1 MHCDSARQQTG
12 VWWKCLLLVLWI
24 YKDFT
29 DTLASASP
37 LLSYYH
43 PATSQE
49 VITLISGPFTSKEY
63 QLRIP
68 LSLHRQAL
76 MFPNEKGGNGSVV
89 SWYSKI
95 TSLYFLSVRAAL
107 QSFWSTGS
115 FPLMHSANFSQ
126 QPLRKVWKW
135 VCVYV
140 CVQPMCYAQCI
151 ASVAQL
157 WAPADLQMLN
167 WRCTDHRDTE
177 MEQKGWS
184 WWSSNTN
191 KYLKG
196 FNWLSWEMCI
206 SNIQLFL
213 MCCSSSYSGLVCI
226 FLFSVRHT
234 GLLTAAASECYTV
247 QTSHLSRERRLQ
259 ALSFQIRRSI
269 HAKWI
274 DKQVTSWCEVV
285 QQQPSLCW

>member
-1 MHCDSARQQTG
+1 MIRRPCHRLSCCLNFLWTRCCDSARQQTG

-49 VITLISGPFTSKEY
+49 VITLISGPFTSEEY

-107 QSFWSTGS
+107 QSFWSIGS

-126 QPLRKVWKW
+126 QPLRKVRKW

-151 ASVAQL
+151 TSVAQL

-167 WRCTDHRDTE
+167 WGCTDHRDTE

-206 SNIQLFL
+206 SNIDIISNVL
-213 MCCSSSYSGLVCI
+213 
-226 FLFSVRHT
+226 
-234 GLLTAAASECYTV
+234 
-247 QTSHLSRERRLQ
+247 
-259 ALSFQIRRSI
+259 
-269 HAKWI
+269 
-274 DKQVTSWCEVV
+274 
-285 QQQPSLCW
+285 